1 MNLDL
6 VFKLGLKDIQ
16 FHLPEISIKILEE
29 DLIYI
34 PMARQE

>member
-16 FHLPEISIKILEE
+16 FHLPEISINILGE
-29 DLIYI
+29 DLITEWPI
-34 PMARQE
+34 A